1 MSPANHR
8 HERVGEEIAH
18 EINALLV
25 GELKDPRL
33 EGMVVASEVRV
44 QPDMKHARVFI
55 NVKGTNKEQS
65 DAIKALEHASGY
77 IRRELVERLQL
88 RRVPELPRNRA
99 CSGEWRHRRR
109 RRASGRST
117 AWAQAEVRGKCSW
130 CARPNHSL
138 RRLPIPKHPCK
149 GFSRLRKCIALRP
162 KPPFLLCLA
171 CFTWEITSA
180 KRSGG
185 GPHGNDNER

>member
-18 EINALLV
+18 EVNAMLA

-33 EGMVVASEVRV
+33 EGMVVATQVRV

-55 NVKGTNKEQS
+55 SVNGTNKEQS

-88 RRVPELPRNRA
+88 RRVPELHFTLDLSQEHVERI
-99 CSGEWRHRRR
+99 E
-109 RRASGRST
+109 
-117 AWAQAEVRGKCSW
+117 QL
-130 CARPNHSL
+130 L
-138 RRLPIPKHPCK
+138 RDMKK
-149 GFSRLRKCIALRP
+149 D
-162 KPPFLLCLA
+162 KP
-171 CFTWEITSA
+171 SA
-180 KRSGG
+180 
-185 GPHGNDNER
+185 PPE